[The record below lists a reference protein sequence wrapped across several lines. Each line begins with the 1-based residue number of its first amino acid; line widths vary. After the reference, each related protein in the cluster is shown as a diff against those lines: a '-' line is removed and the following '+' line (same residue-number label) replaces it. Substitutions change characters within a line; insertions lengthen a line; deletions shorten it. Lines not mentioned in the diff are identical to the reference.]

1 MARRGTLSKLGMQVC
16 VLFGSSSP
24 NIRLLT
30 THLLPQLKSDSVL
43 YTHVCITSSSRL
55 RAPGGFLE
63 SEGAESFGEKAIGHS
78 RAERPSTLKCSTSTC
93 QERQRSDDPSLRCY
107 ARNLRALLSPVASYS
122 TEYREMEKKKISSSS
137 QSFTVRWDVTGRTDV
152 GVRRTRRDEVR
163 GVQRRGRR
171 GVSRRSSPPAGR
183 ARWSTLHTGI
193 RLAATP
199 AACEHANCEA
209 HKAVVL
215 AACARWGRCSALRRV
230 GRRGEVT

>member
-55 RAPGGFLE
+55 RAPGGL
-63 SEGAESFGEKAIGHS
+63 AESFGEKAIGHS

-183 ARWSTLHTGI
+183 ARWSTL